1 MDGSPACLSRILAN
15 FLKERVEETIE
26 LDDAEE
32 DETRSSKKKK
42 GFEDMIEA
50 AKNDERF
57 ETFFN
62 NGNVD
67 EALPMLRQIVSQ
79 KSIVNVSKNAYNIT
93 KVSLSLITIVNK
105 TIANFF
111 FWLEHWLLQL
121 GNIEKGAMSLGG
133 GFKSLISWWF
143 GKKKRKR
150 EEDDGGKDCDDFIER
165 DTLVK
170 LSVKEGGQISSQYCG
185 LLGIFDK
192 SYNRWFVDFKKD
204 KIVSFSPRSGA
215 Q

>member
-1 MDGSPACLSRILAN
+1 M
-15 FLKERVEETIE
+15 EETIE

-32 DETRSSKKKK
+32 DETRSGNKEK

-50 AKNDERF
+50 AKIDERF

-111 FWLEHWLLQL
+111 FLV
-121 GNIEKGAMSLGG
+121 G
-133 GFKSLISWWF
+133 
-143 GKKKRKR
+143 
-150 EEDDGGKDCDDFIER
+150 
-165 DTLVK
+165 TLVTSIRQHRK
-170 LSVKEGGQISSQYCG
+170 GSNVPW
-185 LLGIFDK
+185 
-192 SYNRWFVDFKKD
+192 RWFQIFNLLVVWQKKEEEG
-204 KIVSFSPRSGA
+204 RR
-215 Q
+215 